1 MVFLKNTFR
10 ILGERQRLK
19 TALGVLQIPEAIAG
33 ECLELRSSRMEPDL
47 CRDGPEEELIR
58 EVALV
63 NECRDL
69 MNRILKQMEE
79 QLEHNKVL
87 LFY

>member
-1 MVFLKNTFR
+1 
-10 ILGERQRLK
+10 
-19 TALGVLQIPEAIAG
+19 
-33 ECLELRSSRMEPDL
+33 MEPDL